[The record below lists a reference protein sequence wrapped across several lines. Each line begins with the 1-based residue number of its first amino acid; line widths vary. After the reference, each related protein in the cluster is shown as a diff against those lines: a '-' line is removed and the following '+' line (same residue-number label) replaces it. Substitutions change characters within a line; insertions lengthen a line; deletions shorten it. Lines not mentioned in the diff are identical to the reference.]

1 MRITRDTLLNQAR
14 ENAKQLTAKDRG
26 IICVYVSGSLLM
38 EDPFIGGVTDIDLI
52 CVHDR
57 PFSTR
62 REVLRLSPEISLDL
76 AHYDQEEFEPPR
88 KLRSD
93 AWIGGWLENVPI
105 VLHDPLRWYDFT
117 RASATAQF
125 WKVENIAARVRS
137 FLTPA
142 RKAWADLQED
152 AIPQG
157 IKRTAAYL
165 GALRDL
171 SNAVAC
177 FSGAPIAERRL
188 VHDLPARA
196 AAAGMPDL
204 SADFVQLFTSSEFSD
219 ETFDAWLDAYD
230 QLFDV
235 LKDTP
240 NAPVNLAYFR
250 RAYYEKAVRALYP
263 VNPAGALWLLFYTWT
278 HAAAALPR
286 AEQPFKDWQAAS
298 RLLELDGKGIAQ
310 RLDALDT
317 LLDTVE
323 EAADSLTA

>member
-26 IICVYVSGSLLM
+26 IICVYISGSLLM

-57 PFSTR
+57 PFKAR

-76 AHYDQEEFEPPR
+76 AHYEQEEFEPAR
-88 KLRSD
+88 RLRTD
-93 AWIGGWLENVPI
+93 AWIGGWLENVPL

-125 WKVENIAARVRS
+125 WKVEHIAARVRS

-171 SNAVAC
+171 ANAAAC

-196 AAAGMPDL
+196 AAAGMHDL
-204 SADFVQLFTSSEFSD
+204 PADFVQLFTSSEFND
-219 ETFDAWLDAYD
+219 ETFAAWADVYH
-230 QLFDV
+230 QLFEA
-235 LKDTP
+235 LKE
-240 NAPVNLAYFR
+240 APAAPASMPLFR

-263 VNPAGALWLLFYTWT
+263 TNPAGALWLLLYTWT
-278 HAAAALPR
+278 RAASALPR

-298 RLLELDGKGIAQ
+298 KLLELDSKGIAG
-310 RLDALDT
+310 RLGALDH

-323 EAADSLTA
+323 EAADRLTA